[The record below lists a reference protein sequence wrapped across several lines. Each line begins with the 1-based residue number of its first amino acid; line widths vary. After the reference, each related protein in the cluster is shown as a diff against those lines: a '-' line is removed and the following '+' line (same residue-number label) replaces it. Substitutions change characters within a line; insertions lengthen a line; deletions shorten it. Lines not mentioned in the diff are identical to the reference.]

1 MDTKKC
7 GKVGEEIAKNYL
19 IKKGYK
25 ILDRNFVFKIPRFG
39 KRGEIDIVA
48 KKKDVICFVE
58 VKSINKKN
66 NFFIFPEAKVNSEKR
81 KRLIQS
87 AEGWLIKNKLPL
99 NCKWQIDIISI
110 IFEKKNKSEI
120 YHFENAIS

>member
-1 MDTKKC
+1 VNTKNC
-7 GKVGEEIAKNYL
+7 GKLGEEIAKNYL
-19 IKKGYK
+19 IEKGYK
-25 ILDRNFVFKIPRFG
+25 ILDRNFVFKIARFG

-58 VKSINKKN
+58 VKSINKKKK
-66 NFFIFPEAKVNSEKR
+66 FFIFPEAKVNSEKK

-87 AEGWLIKNKLPL
+87 AEGWLIKNKFPL

-110 IFEKKNKSEI
+110 IFENKKFKI